1 MSGLNL
7 RKEKSQI
14 AAALGLRS
22 TQNLSNSYLR
32 SEIELTNTNI
42 VKFDFLKNNVAS
54 PWGSEQLLGQ
64 NDKFFISMLGLFLL
78 KRTSNVKTLLANY
91 TGVLCTYLNRTILSA
106 ANDANIQAIYTGGRL
121 RILKDRKEYIP
132 AIDCSRFERVPQTQ
146 NNTTGGATTI
156 GSRDARLHDL
166 YGYIP
171 VDQMMITGRDNLE
184 INLELPVTADM
195 SGANTYAILV
205 ANGYLQTN
213 AIADRTRQQ

>member
-1 MSGLNL
+1 MSSLNL
-7 RKEKSQI
+7 RKEKAQI

-22 TQNLSNSYLR
+22 TQNLSSSYLR
-32 SEIELTNTNI
+32 SEVLLTNTNI
-42 VKFDFLKNNVAS
+42 IKFDFLKNNIAS

-64 NDKFFISMLGLFLL
+64 NDKFFISMFALFFL
-78 KRTSNVKTLLANY
+78 KRASTDKTAVANY
-91 TGVLCTYLNRTILSA
+91 TGVLNTYRNATILSA

-132 AIDCSRFERVPQTQ
+132 AIDCSRFERVPQAQ
-146 NNTTGGATTI
+146 GNTTGGATSI
-156 GSRDARLHDL
+156 VSRDAKLHDL

-171 VDQMMITGRDNLE
+171 VDQMVITGRDNLE
-184 INLELPVTADM
+184 MNIELPVTADM